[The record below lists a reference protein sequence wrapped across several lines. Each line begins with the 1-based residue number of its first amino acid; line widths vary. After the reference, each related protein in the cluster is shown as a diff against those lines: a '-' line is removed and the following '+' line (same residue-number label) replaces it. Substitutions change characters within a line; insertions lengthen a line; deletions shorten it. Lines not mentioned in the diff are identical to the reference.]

1 MDQPTGLSCRN
12 TESVTTFSKPL
23 IDEHPHCLSP
33 KCCEALL
40 EELKDKVWRANL
52 VLVVD
57 DEMRYDD
64 EVVERDKKKLKK
76 VEEALEDG
84 KAYHEACKSEQALQ
98 PE

>member
-1 MDQPTGLSCRN
+1 
-12 TESVTTFSKPL
+12 
-23 IDEHPHCLSP
+23 
-33 KCCEALL
+33 
-40 EELKDKVWRANL
+40 VWRANL

-57 DEMRYDD
+57 DEMRYDG
-64 EVVERDKKKLKK
+64 EVIKRDKKKLKK